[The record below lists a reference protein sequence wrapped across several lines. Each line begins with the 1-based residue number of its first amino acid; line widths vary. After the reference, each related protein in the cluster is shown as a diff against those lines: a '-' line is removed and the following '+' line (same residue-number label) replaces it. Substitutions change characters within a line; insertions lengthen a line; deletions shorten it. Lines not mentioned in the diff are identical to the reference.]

1 MVGSRKAMRVFGFVI
16 SVLAVVSLGGMAP
29 ARVRLGK
36 ACGVDLEKFCK
47 DVKKGEGRKACLRS
61 HAPELQPSCTD
72 ALRQR
77 DAEKTAK
84 AKD

>member
-1 MVGSRKAMRVFGFVI
+1 MRVFGFVVSI
-16 SVLAVVSLGGMAP
+16 LAVVSLSGMAP

-36 ACGVDLEKFCK
+36 ACGDDIERFCK
-47 DVKKGEGRKACLRS
+47 DVKRGEGRKACLRS

-72 ALRQR
+72 ALKQR
-77 DAEKTAK
+77 DAEKAAK